1 MPLSLRT
8 KDAILTDMVA
18 MPLAGG
24 IVTDFKSISVIRQI
38 LEGNAAAIASLYYAL
53 YTTHQDWFRKSA
65 TDEGLD
71 ARGEDIALPRDTG
84 QAASGAVLYTRD
96 PTYVEDI
103 PLAAQ
108 QAVSAM
114 LPDGTVVS
122 YHTLAAVTLQP
133 QGRSVSAAAPGT
145 ALTGGSNDQV
155 QLNLDGDGLRTVTLG
170 TQTTGAGIASTL
182 QTLVR
187 ALTAVNPAHQPAYA
201 GFRSDYGTV
210 TPGVYT
216 LRSGTTGPTSSVV
229 VTPAATS
236 NASVTL
242 KLGVAQGGSETSGM
256 DTLDVPVLCDQV
268 GVIGNVGAGHI
279 NTLAS
284 SIAGILSVLNPL
296 AFTNGRAPA
305 SSDAYR
311 QDQREYLLSLGTGI
325 PTSIERAVY
334 QTRGLDGQR
343 HVLSAQ
349 VVYGVGML
357 QVYVCDGRSLLIGAQ
372 EDVRLAVERELLGLG
387 PSGREWVVA
396 GTHVGVVPATIH
408 RVDVQARVVLGPTPN
423 LVLAQAAIVSALYTL
438 LYQWPVGAALTYI
451 QLAQAIDA
459 TVAEMLGVT
468 FTSPAE
474 FLPTGSQTLPARVG
488 QKLMPGILAVE
499 VVRA

>member
-24 IVTDFKSISVIRQI
+24 IATDYKAISVIRQI

-53 YTTHQDWFRKSA
+53 YTTHQDWFRLTA

-71 ARGEDIALPRDTG
+71 ARGEDLALPRDTG
-84 QAASGAVLYTRD
+84 QAASGVVLYTRD
-96 PTYVEDI
+96 PAYSEDI

-108 QAVSAM
+108 QAVSAT

-187 ALTAVNPAHQPAYA
+187 ALTAVSPVKQPAYA

-210 TPGVYT
+210 TPGLYT

-229 VTPAATS
+229 VTPALTH

-242 KLGVAQGGSETSGM
+242 KLGVAQGGSETPGM
-256 DTLDVPVLCDQV
+256 DTLDVPVLCDQI
-268 GVIGNVGAGHI
+268 GVLGNVGAGHI
-279 NTLAS
+279 TTLAS
-284 SIAGILSVLNPL
+284 AVAGILSVNNPL
-296 AFTNGRAPA
+296 AFANGRAPA

-311 QDQREYLLSLGTGI
+311 QDLREYLLALGTGT
-325 PTSIERAVY
+325 PSSIERAG
-334 QTRGLDGQR
+334 TI
-343 HVLSAQ
+343 Q
-349 VVYGVGML
+349 VS
-357 QVYVCDGRSLLIGAQ
+357 VCDGRSLLVGAQ
-372 EDVRLAVERELLGLG
+372 EDVRLAVEQELLGLG
-387 PSGREWVVA
+387 PSGREWIAA
-396 GTHVGVVPATIH
+396 GTTVGVVPATIH
-408 RVDVQARVVLGPTPN
+408 RVDVQATVVLGPTPN
-423 LVLAQAAIVSALYTL
+423 LQLSQSALVSALYTL
-438 LYQWPVGAALTYI
+438 LYQWPVGAAMTYM
-451 QLAQAIDA
+451 QMAQVMDA
-459 TVAEMLGVT
+459 TVAELLGVT
-468 FTSPAE
+468 FTAPAQ
-474 FLPTGSQTLPARVG
+474 FRPTGLQTLTAEIGR
-488 QKLMPGILAVE
+488 KFMPGILAVE
-499 VVRA
+499 VVRG